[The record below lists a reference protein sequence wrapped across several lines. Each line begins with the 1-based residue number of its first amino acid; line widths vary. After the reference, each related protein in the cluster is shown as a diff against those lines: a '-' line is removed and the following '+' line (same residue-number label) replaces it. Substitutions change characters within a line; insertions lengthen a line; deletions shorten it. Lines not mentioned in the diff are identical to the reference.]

1 LQVLLS
7 LKTYGANKIIECP
20 RAMQGIKPFILPKE
34 RLPTFN
40 LYWGRFWFNWFW
52 DFVSPKA
59 IPQMQDTA
67 AVLAQL
73 DLSQTVNYGYYS
85 EYEGAEIAKHTEI
98 RYLGFPFRFPR
109 IFRCD
114 VLIKL

>member
-20 RAMQGIKPFILPKE
+20 RDAMQGIKPFIPTE
-34 RLPTFN
+34 RKVAYIQSL
-40 LYWGRFWFNWFW
+40 LSRLIQLILS
-52 DFVSPKA
+52 FVSPKA

-73 DLSQTVNYGYYS
+73 DLSQTTS
-85 EYEGAEIAKHTEI
+85 KLLAIIANT
-98 RYLGFPFRFPR
+98 RGGNSF
-109 IFRCD
+109 
-114 VLIKL
+114 